1 MRKGGT
7 DLLIVM
13 LLAGCSG
20 ADNTTAT
27 AEAADS
33 AAATSPTVESTT
45 YLGPFAGEGAT
56 LHPDNVTPHQIA
68 FYGTDLGFTYQH
80 GTELKILFGD
90 SWATESYA
98 PIEASTGSRFDDG
111 FGSIDLREWSDP
123 ARITPAS
130 IPPIRLGQNPGTT
143 EMSAIDPGHAM
154 DLGKTP
160 MAGFSNGTREF
171 GVFNIGKPQGCTK
184 DAECSNGLTC
194 DTKLGYFGSRY
205 SQQENGTIGCRDGTP
220 GCTSDTMVDAADKPV
235 PSSGLCTDPTSP
247 LRNGPVSNLLSAIGI
262 RVLIGARDKATPK
275 RYGDIH
281 EWLTSK
287 FVNVTTRTVERFD
300 PASAQRDYRP
310 AQGAGDNRRVFFWGR
325 PGFIGVAKNGRSL
338 PMYFAYADMPADTPR
353 AWTFNY
359 YTGSVNGTARF
370 SPNERDAEPL
380 DLDSSRTGV
389 QPEELHD
396 ISDQMS
402 VAWVE
407 PLGKWVMF
415 YGGGLTRLPT
425 AVLKQCGVLEL
436 FVGAE
441 CTAVNMGNGAVRM
454 RTADDPWGPWTPP
467 QDVIAGGVPADGP
480 IGQYGPGGA
489 LRHAACTDP
498 TCAPHSDMFA
508 YHADEYGFFY
518 SANII
523 EQWIRPAGNGV
534 DILWNASTWD
544 PYRVVLLRTH
554 IRK

>member
-1 MRKGGT
+1 MRNRAT
-7 DLLIVM
+7 DLLILI
-13 LLAGCSG
+13 LLAACGGGESS
-20 ADNTTAT
+20 TAT

-33 AAATSPTVESTT
+33 PATTGPTVESTT
-45 YLGPFAGEGAT
+45 YLGPFAGEGAA
-56 LHPDNVTPHQIA
+56 LHPDNMTPHLIA

-80 GTELKILFGD
+80 GEQLQILFGD
-90 SWATESYA
+90 SWATERYA

-111 FGSIDLREWSDP
+111 FGTIDVRKGFDP
-123 ARITPAS
+123 AGIAPTS

-194 DTKLGYFGSRY
+194 DTTLGYFGSPY

-220 GCTSDTMVDAADKPV
+220 GCTSDTMVDAANKPA
-235 PSSGLCTDPTSP
+235 PSSGLCTDSTSP
-247 LRNGPVSNLLSAIGI
+247 LRSGPVSNLLSAIGI
-262 RVLIGARDKATPK
+262 QVLIGARDKATPK
-275 RYGDIH
+275 RYGDVH
-281 EWLTSK
+281 EWLTNK
-287 FVNVTTRTVERFD
+287 FVNVTTRTVEGFD
-300 PASAQRDYRP
+300 PASAKQDYRP
-310 AQGAGDNRRVFFWGR
+310 AHGAGGSRRVFFWGR

-338 PMYFAYADMPADTPR
+338 PMYFAYADMPADTAH
-353 AWTFNY
+353 AWRFNY
-359 YTGSVNGTARF
+359 YAGSANGAARF
-370 SPNERDAEPL
+370 SPDEKDAQPL
-380 DLDSSRTGV
+380 DLDSSQSGV
-389 QPEELHD
+389 QPEERHD

-402 VAWVE
+402 VAWIE

-425 AVLKQCGVLEL
+425 PVLKQCGVLEL

-441 CTAVNMGNGAVRM
+441 CTAVDMGNGAVRM

-467 QDVIAGGVPADGP
+467 QDVIAGGIPADGP
-480 IGQYGPGGA
+480 VGQYGPGGA
-489 LRHAACTDP
+489 LRHAACIEP

-508 YHADEYGFFY
+508 YHPDEYGFFY

>member
-1 MRKGGT
+1 
-7 DLLIVM
+7 M
-13 LLAGCSG
+13 LLAACGG
-20 ADNTTAT
+20 AENSTAT

-33 AAATSPTVESTT
+33 PAATAPTVESTT
-45 YLGPFAGEGAT
+45 YLGPFAGEGAA
-56 LHPDNVTPHQIA
+56 LHPDNVTPHPIA

-80 GTELKILFGD
+80 GEQLQILFGD

-111 FGSIDLREWSDP
+111 FGTIDLREWFDP

-194 DTKLGYFGSRY
+194 DTTLGYFGSPY

-281 EWLTSK
+281 EWLTNK

-300 PASAQRDYRP
+300 AAGAQQDYRP
-310 AQGAGDNRRVFFWGR
+310 AQGAGGNRRVFFWGR

-338 PMYFAYADMPADTPR
+338 PMYFAYADMPADT
-353 AWTFNY
+353 A
-359 YTGSVNGTARF
+359 ARMEVQLLRGKR
-370 SPNERDAEPL
+370 ERRCPFQSRREGRSAARPGLEP
-380 DLDSSRTGV
+380 
-389 QPEELHD
+389 
-396 ISDQMS
+396 
-402 VAWVE
+402 
-407 PLGKWVMF
+407 
-415 YGGGLTRLPT
+415 
-425 AVLKQCGVLEL
+425 
-436 FVGAE
+436 
-441 CTAVNMGNGAVRM
+441 
-454 RTADDPWGPWTPP
+454 
-467 QDVIAGGVPADGP
+467 
-480 IGQYGPGGA
+480 
-489 LRHAACTDP
+489 HAACSRRSFTTSP
-498 TCAPHSDMFA
+498 TRCRSPGSSR
-508 YHADEYGFFY
+508 
-518 SANII
+518 SAN
-523 EQWIRPAGNGV
+523 G
-534 DILWNASTWD
+534 
-544 PYRVVLLRTH
+544 
-554 IRK
+554 